1 MPVHDHF
8 VRLSLITGLPVDGHF
23 VRRLITVLSSR
34 KCFLHRTVTALAAAC
49 PNLRTL
55 SLAGCLELCPHETL
69 PALLSKLPQLE
80 RLDLGHCTQFHP
92 VRAAH
97 AVPNAKAVACAPPAC
112 RAPRVTVAEHACKV

>member
-1 MPVHDHF
+1 MSTLTSLAQLIYVKPVHDHF
-8 VRLSLITGLPVDGHF
+8 VRLSLITGL
-23 VRRLITVLSSR
+23 SSR
-34 KCFLHRTVTALAAAC
+34 KCFLYRTVTALAAAC

-92 VRAAH
+92 VRTTARRRAGCCKPLAH
-97 AVPNAKAVACAPPAC
+97 MWLRPVAVELSIVD
-112 RAPRVTVAEHACKV
+112 

>member
-8 VRLSLITGLPVDGHF
+8 VRLSLITGL
-23 VRRLITVLSSR
+23 SSR
-34 KCFLHRTVTALAAAC
+34 KCFLYRTVTALAAAC
-49 PNLRTL
+49 PDLRTL

-92 VRAAH
+92 VRTTCSSQSRLLQA
-97 AVPNAKAVACAPPAC
+97 ACAHVA
-112 RAPRVTVAEHACKV
+112 APRCS

>member
-8 VRLSLITGLPVDGHF
+8 VR
-23 VRRLITVLSSR
+23 RRLITVLSSR
-34 KCFLHRTVTALAAAC
+34 KCFLYRTVTALAAAC